1 MFSKEPEEPNYND
14 GDEEDDD
21 DEEEGELVVVGSE
34 VGALVKQEVWG
45 GDDSIPRQ
53 AAHLKPILDGT
64 GSAVPVP
71 TVPDLISF
79 TVYRTYYLLLKYFT
93 AKPSLKRDV
102 TGFVSTNFEVSYG
115 RYRYRTCSS

>member
-21 DEEEGELVVVGSE
+21 EEEEGELVVVGSE

-71 TVPDLISF
+71 TGSRKFYGVP
-79 TVYRTYYLLLKYFT
+79 YLLFT
-93 AKPSLKRDV
+93 IEIFHGKTFSQKRC
-102 TGFVSTNFEVSYG
+102 YG
-115 RYRYRTCSS
+115 LCQHKFWS

>member
-71 TVPDLISF
+71 TGSRKFYGVP
-79 TVYRTYYLLLKYFT
+79 YLLFT
-93 AKPSLKRDV
+93 IEIFHGKTFSQKRC
-102 TGFVSTNFEVSYG
+102 YG
-115 RYRYRTCSS
+115 LCQHKF